1 MYQERGNQDEI
12 KKKSRRNQ
20 DEIKT
25 KSRRNQE
32 EIKTKSRRNQDEI
45 KTKSRRNQ
53 DSRRNTTPPLTRP
66 SDHAVRP
73 FPRPQLKHFQHVGQR
88 GFDVPL
94 AGADGVGG
102 LVHWRIHVVVPE
114 HQIEK
119 KSSVS
124 LDRPCIYTSNKKI
137 KDQNARI
144 TSTPKVIRA
153 CIFII

>member
-20 DEIKT
+20 
-25 KSRRNQE
+25 E
-32 EIKTKSRRNQDEI
+32 EIKTKSRRNQDEIKTKSRRNQDSIKTQSRRNQDEIKSI

-124 LDRPCIYTSNKKI
+124 LDRPCIYTSNK
-137 KDQNARI
+137 
-144 TSTPKVIRA
+144 
-153 CIFII
+153 

>member
-20 DEIKT
+20 
-25 KSRRNQE
+25 E
-32 EIKTKSRRNQDEI
+32 EIKTKSRLNQINQDEI
-45 KTKSRRNQ
+45 Q
-53 DSRRNTTPPLTRP
+53 QQPLTRP

-102 LVHWRIHVVVPE
+102 LVHRRIHVVVPE

-119 KSSVS
+119 KVALVLSS
-124 LDRPCIYTSNKKI
+124 LYLHI
-137 KDQNARI
+137 K
-144 TSTPKVIRA
+144 
-153 CIFII
+153 

>member
-1 MYQERGNQDEI
+1 MKQQHTPALVTRLERD
-12 KKKSRRNQ
+12 
-20 DEIKT
+20 
-25 KSRRNQE
+25 
-32 EIKTKSRRNQDEI
+32 SRRNQDEI

-53 DSRRNTTPPLTRP
+53 DEIKSIKTQSRLNQDSIKTQSRRNQINQDEIQQPPLTRP

-94 AGADGVGG
+94 AGADGMGG

-119 KSSVS
+119 KS
-124 LDRPCIYTSNKKI
+124 R
-137 KDQNARI
+137 R
-144 TSTPKVIRA
+144 
-153 CIFII
+153 